1 MGYMET
7 MEKHEISPLFL
18 LMCPELFLV
27 FLRLLQHENSSD
39 ELESIPILYIKKS
52 GGNFPRFEEL
62 NLFQLFVINN
72 NHTIAVHH

>member
-18 LMCPELFLV
+18 LMFLELFLV
-27 FLRLLQHENSSD
+27 FLRLLQHYSFRRIGKYSNSVH
-39 ELESIPILYIKKS
+39 KKER
-52 GGNFPRFEEL
+52 GKFPTLEEL

-72 NHTIAVHH
+72 NYTIAMHH